1 MTDLIYEFETTDP
14 LAEDLSALLRE
25 ANTDLFRAKQQW
37 RTSVWEPYQQGLLQ
51 KERRTFE
58 FPVDVKT
65 SDEDELFFRD
75 LVEFELDDDLF
86 NSLVALYAQYGWRGF
101 QAFKPII
108 DKQQT
113 FPRQEMLYATLQ
125 RVDDLVA
132 NRLIDLQRQATELGH
147 RNCTEQLKWLS
158 NEKQRFILNKSY
170 DKYELKIS
178 IDKLNELYPLLNKCR
193 HIQNKI
199 RALDEKIAE
208 RNRKDGGDDTTIKSR
223 RERDEYRRKF
233 VKLFQDPKDES
244 IKKLEEI
251 QKRIGELYAPALLI
265 LNELDGDLDFVLTT
279 SRKLKLP
286 YNSSQINKSRKVE
299 LTYQDKIY
307 HCLREIHDAV
317 VAVDRSYGNPG
328 IESVVRQYQSLNMR
342 KRYDAGGVHHVVLA
356 KVLEEVPGVASYIE
370 NSIRYGVAGLYFTKQ
385 QISDYHLVN
394 RVLGKLSIIALLQD
408 SMLDERATSFQRA
421 VLMQYSL
428 DLKRALESQKKR
440 EEFYNTLWHAL
451 EVATAVAGL
460 LLAVLSIPFGG
471 GAVAVP
477 AAITA
482 TLSALSLTTL
492 ALGIPLLVNSLLQLI
507 DGVLSTEKKL
517 QQKVEE
523 LLRQEMLELGQIDPE
538 ALLELS
544 VVLYKNHLLLEQ
556 ASEGILI
563 ELIKL
568 AGAHQLKPIA
578 FMIDMEGYLDDME
591 TLGASF

>member
-37 RTSVWEPYQQGLLQ
+37 RKSVWEPYQQGLLH

-58 FPVDVKT
+58 FHVDVKT
-65 SDEDELFFRD
+65 SDEDDLFVQD
-75 LVEFELDDDLF
+75 LVEFELGDDLF
-86 NSLVALYAQYGWRGF
+86 NILIELYAQYGWRGF

-108 DKQQT
+108 DKQT

-132 NRLIDLQRQATELGH
+132 NRLIDLQRQTIELGH

-178 IDKLNELYPLLNKCR
+178 IDKLDELYPLLNECR

-199 RALDEKIAE
+199 RPLDEKIAE
-208 RNRKDGGDDTTIKSR
+208 RNRKDGGDYITIKSR

-233 VKLFQDPKDES
+233 VKLFQDLKDES
-244 IKKLEEI
+244 IKELEKI

-265 LNELDGDLDFVLTT
+265 LNELDDDLDYVLTT

-286 YNSSQINKSRKVE
+286 YNSSQINKSRNVE

-307 HCLREIHDAV
+307 HCLREIHDAAI
-317 VAVDRSYGNPG
+317 AVDRSYGNPG
-328 IESVVRQYQSLNMR
+328 IESVVRQYQALNMR

-370 NSIRYGVAGLYFTKQ
+370 NSIRYGVAGFYFTKQ

-394 RVLGKLSIIALLQD
+394 RVLGKPSIIALLQD

-428 DLKRALESQKKR
+428 DLKRTLERQKKR

-451 EVATAVAGL
+451 EVATAAAGL
-460 LLAVLSIPFGG
+460 LLAVLSIPFGV

-482 TLSALSLTTL
+482 ALSALSLTTL
-492 ALGIPLLVNSLLQLI
+492 VLGIPLLVSSLLQLI
-507 DGVLSTEKKL
+507 DGVLSTEENL
-517 QQKVEE
+517 QQKVEK
-523 LLRQEMLELGQIDPE
+523 LQQEMFELGQIDPD

-544 VVLYKNHLLLEQ
+544 VVLYENHLLLEQ
-556 ASEGILI
+556 ASEGVLI
-563 ELIKL
+563 EFIKL
-568 AGAHQLKPIA
+568 AGAHRLKPIA